1 LIQEHGRKNAR
12 KLGSCFRQRSL
23 NMMAVLLSSLLASP
37 KSSNVVQV
45 SLSCGIPLF
54 SPPNPGM
61 SLRGSCRL
69 ISASEKD
76 PTTSSN
82 CTGKQ
87 RHGVILTVQLSE
99 KAGLTYKN
107 ACLAFP

>member
-1 LIQEHGRKNAR
+1 
-12 KLGSCFRQRSL
+12 
-23 NMMAVLLSSLLASP
+23 MMAILPLSLLASP

-54 SPPNPGM
+54 SPPSPGM
-61 SLRGSCRL
+61 SLTGSCWL

-82 CTGKQ
+82 CSGKK
-87 RHGVILTVQLSE
+87 RHGVILMVQLSE
-99 KAGLTYKN
+99 KAGLTNKN